1 MEKILK
7 KRASIPMIFG
17 SKEYCKDIKKILEVN
32 FKGRFPDFS
41 EEDITYSVPG
51 TVYITDPAGFI
62 RPIDILVATNLKESG
77 FGNFYAYLDFR
88 VICPFDL
95 GDPVTIRHSGTRHRI
110 TDVRY
115 EYGKITYELD
125 FDRTLDWKPE
135 ELY

>member
-1 MEKILK
+1 MEEILK

-17 SKEYCKDIKKILEVN
+17 NKEYCKDIKKILEVDL
-32 FKGRFPDFS
+32 KGRLPDFS

-51 TVYITDPAGFI
+51 TIYIIDLAGFI

-77 FGNFYAYLDFR
+77 FGDFYDYHDFR

-95 GDPVTIRHSGTRHRI
+95 GDLVTIRHSGTNHRV
-110 TDVRY
+110 TDVYY